1 MGAGAPALG
10 SAGLHR
16 PTDCETLIRRML
28 VVDPAKRITI
38 AQIRQHRWMQAGPS
52 VPRQAC
58 PTFSAPGPGPG
69 SGSGRGHYDEQALGI
84 MHSLGIDRQR
94 TVEVSAHP
102 AQPHA
107 LSAAEALLARKSR
120 HWPVELKW
128 EHGLI

>member
-1 MGAGAPALG
+1 
-10 SAGLHR
+10 
-16 PTDCETLIRRML
+16 ML

-58 PTFSAPGPGPG
+58 PAFSAPG

-94 TVEVSAHP
+94 TVEVSARP
-102 AQPHA
+102 ARPRA
-107 LSAAEALLARKSR
+107 YSAAEALLARKSR